1 MLNCRDFQVL
11 QREAAEGDVGL
22 CGDGGDGE
30 DGWRGLWT
38 VDPPGPG
45 RCRHLHPL
53 RLQEVLGEMSGRILV
68 SQHTV
73 LNILLHFDGSE
84 GVRHL
89 QKIRD
94 LKWGWGGKLER
105 LKGQTKKRSLR
116 FSM

>member
-38 VDPPGPG
+38 VDPPAPG

-68 SQHTV
+68 SQHTHT
-73 LNILLHFDGSE
+73 LHMLLSADSNI
-84 GVRHL
+84 
-89 QKIRD
+89 
-94 LKWGWGGKLER
+94 
-105 LKGQTKKRSLR
+105 
-116 FSM
+116 